1 MAQRCEIC
9 RQTAE
14 GKCLFSIQIEREFG
28 ATGCCRKCAT
38 IGRNK
43 AEYERISRLNVVQG
57 NGKIGGDAEGG
68 SSGYIHSRYAVIL
81 EHDFRTYTGADFRA
95 STYDVA
101 AVPFITKFFFVFGA
115 DGNRFPVEIDFRV
128 QIIAVCLSKE
138 KSRDNADQYTDDEP
152 FHDIRR
158 QSR

>member
-43 AEYERISRLNVVQG
+43 AEYERISRLNVVQS
-57 NGKIGGDAEGG
+57 NGKIGCNTKRCG
-68 SSGYIHSRYAVIL
+68 SGYIHSRYAVIL

-101 AVPFITKFFFVFGA
+101 AVPFIAKLFFVVGT
-115 DGNRFPVEIDFRV
+115 DVNCIPVEIDFRV
-128 QIIAVCLSKE
+128 QIIAVCLSKD
-138 KSRDNADQYTDDEP
+138 KCRDDADQYADDES

>member
-1 MAQRCEIC
+1 MFQRCEIC

-14 GKCLFSIQIEREFG
+14 GKCLFSIQIEREFS
-28 ATGCCRKCAT
+28 ATGCCRKGAT

-57 NGKIGGDAEGG
+57 NGKIGDNSEGC
-68 SSGYIHSRYAVIL
+68 SSSYIHSRYAVIL
-81 EHDFRTYTGADFRA
+81 EHDFRADAGVDFRA
-95 STYDVA
+95 STHDA
-101 AVPFITKFFFVFGA
+101 AVVPCIAKLFFVVGT
-115 DGNRFPVEIDFRV
+115 DVNCIPVEIDFRV